1 MEARFLVPCANLIRH
16 AGGAIEK
23 NMWYCVDFVCTFAM
37 QDPSPKERVQ
47 IEQLFHLYLNMMY
60 ENLDEEV
67 DGEEKDAVG
76 NILLDMSVL
85 ESRMFVDFLHEL
97 YTQIFRYVLPL
108 LDRGRNLVY
117 CVEHM
122 EVINN
127 NLLLNLE
134 LDEVDTEC
142 ALSNYRPLDSSI

>member
-1 MEARFLVPCANLIRH
+1 M
-16 AGGAIEK
+16 
-23 NMWYCVDFVCTFAM
+23 
-37 QDPSPKERVQ
+37 
-47 IEQLFHLYLNMMY
+47 
-60 ENLDEEV
+60 
-67 DGEEKDAVG
+67 G